1 MRTTSSLK
9 SSKQKLM
16 RVVSNV
22 TQSLWGQGVSN
33 NAKAVLLCYNNKKD
47 KSKTD
52 NKTGKIQYNT
62 EKVLENINSLC
73 SSTWC

>member
-1 MRTTSSLK
+1 MRD
-9 SSKQKLM
+9 
-16 RVVSNV
+16 VSNV

-33 NAKAVLLCYNNKKD
+33 NAKAVLLCYNN

-73 SSTWC
+73 SST

>member
-1 MRTTSSLK
+1 MRD
-9 SSKQKLM
+9 
-16 RVVSNV
+16 VSNV

-62 EKVLENINSLC
+62 EKSFRKHQFTLQFYMMLVEF
-73 SSTWC
+73 